1 MISVRGASR
10 MEVKVNKKIV
20 GIVFEASESKID
32 EVIKYLEGNRG
43 LRLLY
48 VRRQRYPNSYMLVLE
63 MKRQG

>member
-1 MISVRGASR
+1 M
-10 MEVKVNKKIV
+10 VNKKIV

-32 EVIKYLEGNRG
+32 EVIKNLEGDRN